1 MVLFLGLKIN
11 RRRCTECKLA
21 SAFHGGPMVS
31 GLKILVRKF
40 SLLILY
46 LPVATLMRFASVVG
60 SQLYSLT
67 GPQKGDIDL
76 LVT

>member
-1 MVLFLGLKIN
+1 MI
-11 RRRCTECKLA
+11 
-21 SAFHGGPMVS
+21 S

-60 SQLYSLT
+60 FQLYSLT